1 MSPEQLSGKKVD
13 DRSDRF
19 SLGVTTYQLLTGTLP
34 FRAESLASLMFKIT
48 SEPQVPITTIRP
60 DLPAAL
66 NPVIERVLQKIY
78 ELCYQRGSDY
88 ARDLRTIIAMLG

>member
-1 MSPEQLSGKKVD
+1 MDG
-13 DRSDRF
+13 RSDLF

-34 FRAESLASLMFKIT
+34 FRAESVASLMFKIT

-66 NPVIERVLQKIY
+66 NPVIERVLQKNY
-78 ELCYQRGSDY
+78 ELRYQRGSDY
-88 ARDLRTIIAMLG
+88 ARDLRAILALLE